1 MQTIEFDSKEQAK
14 EFFVILGESLKA
26 NQNKIFD
33 FCGQQWNFDKTPEV
47 TPNIINVVLVSENNV
62 LYITSN
68 YEDNLVHVAID
79 LEDNISGFSYSK
91 LEKAAL
97 LSKLVYLILE
107 DYTQFMFCKNE
118 K

>member
-1 MQTIEFDSKEQAK
+1 MQTVTFESKEQAK
-14 EFFVILGESLKA
+14 EFFITLGENLKA
-26 NQNKIFD
+26 NQNKIFE
-33 FCGQQWNFDKTPEV
+33 FSGQQWNFDKTPEV
-47 TPNIINVVLVSENNV
+47 TPKLISAVLVSENNV
-62 LYITSN
+62 LYVTV
-68 YEDNLVHVAID
+68 NLNNDTVYADID

-118 K
+118 Q